1 MIEVQCPVT
10 GEQTFWPDCKADMV
24 PSLLELSEAFEVAI
38 EDLYIMV
45 KIAAERGEEWLPDS
59 LEYWDLVVAITNDRQ
74 MLKLARQGEITL
86 SIMELLEIRARARR
100 WFELELEHERR
111 PKRRSKLKAMLREID
126 AARAYSAHL
135 ATQMLEER
143 ARKVN

>member
-86 SIMELLEIRARARR
+86 SIMELLEIRARAR
-100 WFELELEHERR
+100 
-111 PKRRSKLKAMLREID
+111 PM
-126 AARAYSAHL
+126 
-135 ATQMLEER
+135 
-143 ARKVN
+143 V